1 MPDESVSRTSTI
13 AIVNRTDTRP
23 APRRE
28 ATHDLDV
35 RKALRSVAGMAAG
48 QSVTPGRPD
57 SDAAWAD
64 GQRQTRWSDWGLVV
78 VGGGMGIVALI
89 VLVLSVLTVSD
100 DSTHRPAPS
109 RSSVAP
115 SATAPSPT
123 EVVPSPTAAVPAPS
137 IAPPPMPAPSI
148 APPPMPATP
157 TQSAQPAETAPN
169 EIAPRP
175 RPTWVGPRRLHQL
188 FPYLVPA
195 D

>member
-13 AIVNRTDTRP
+13 TIADRTHTRQ

-28 ATHDLDV
+28 ATRDLDV
-35 RKALRSVAGMAAG
+35 RKAARSVAGMAAG
-48 QSVTPGRPD
+48 HSFTPGRPD

-64 GQRQTRWSDWGLVV
+64 GQRRTRWSDWGLVV
-78 VGGGMGIVALI
+78 FGGGMGIVALI

-100 DSTHRPAPS
+100 DSTHRPAPP

-115 SATAPSPT
+115 SPTTPPTAVAPSPT
-123 EVVPSPTAAVPAPS
+123 AVAPT
-137 IAPPPMPAPSI
+137 PSI
-148 APPPMPATP
+148 APPPMPATSTP
-157 TQSAQPAETAPN
+157 SAQPAQTAPN

-175 RPTWVGPRRLHQL
+175 RPTRIGPRRLHQL

-195 D
+195 E

>member
-13 AIVNRTDTRP
+13 TIVNRTDTRP
-23 APRRE
+23 APRQE

-48 QSVTPGRPD
+48 HSVTPGRPD

-78 VGGGMGIVALI
+78 FGGGMGIVALI

-100 DSTHRPAPS
+100 DSTHRPAPP

-123 EVVPSPTAAVPAPS
+123 AVAPSPTAAVPTTS
-137 IAPPPMPAPSI
+137 N

-157 TQSAQPAETAPN
+157 TPSAQPAETAPN

-175 RPTWVGPRRLHQL
+175 RPTRIGPRRLHQL